1 MESRFS
7 LPSVALVVQLTLSLE
22 ATPQNKGPAQAGW
35 QASWKP
41 SSCLSTGASV
51 FRVWHCSPSSLVPSS
66 SWPGH
71 CCTLT
76 GDILA
81 NGAAPVLCFQGCL
94 PPGSLVSSHGSGLL
108 SSEQGV
114 VDTYINATKSK
125 EKSKQVT
132 QGGNE
137 MEEKENKDTY

>member
-1 MESRFS
+1 M
-7 LPSVALVVQLTLSLE
+7 
-22 ATPQNKGPAQAGW
+22 
-35 QASWKP
+35 
-41 SSCLSTGASV
+41 
-51 FRVWHCSPSSLVPSS
+51 
-66 SWPGH
+66 
-71 CCTLT
+71 
-76 GDILA
+76 
-81 NGAAPVLCFQGCL
+81 LCFQGCL